1 MLVPGTHYE
10 TSKASVGLKTVIIV
24 SSLKKHRE
32 KISLWFVGS
41 WSFVFKFLLS

>member
-1 MLVPGTHYE
+1 VLESGTHYE
-10 TSKASVGLKTVIIV
+10 TSQTSVGLKKVIIV